1 MACRGFLNYLKL
13 ICFAGIFL
21 DYKFYSFLIFFF
33 CECKGGT
40 IMLKLVV
47 IFKSEN
53 IR

>member
-21 DYKFYSFLIFFF
+21 DYKFYSFLIFF